1 MFREDMSNSL
11 AKKRRANMP
20 TPPPPTVSPVPLNN
34 QSQPLNNQSG
44 GGERKPMT
52 LPQVLSILEKRLTA
66 LEKNSVNKPVS
77 ETSSTLPAFDSIKET
92 LDEYETR
99 FDMLAEQINY
109 IKDTVMKLQTF
120 TMDVNKSLLEER
132 VQIMREQNSPIVFSD
147 ILEKVEKE
155 EDEEEDDE

>member
-1 MFREDMSNSL
+1 MSTSL
-11 AKKRRANMP
+11 AKKRRANLP
-20 TPPPPTVSPVPLNN
+20 TPPPSPVPLNTS
-34 QSQPLNNQSG
+34 SQPLNNPT

-52 LPQVLSILEKRLTA
+52 LPQVLSILEKRLVA
-66 LEKNSVNKPVS
+66 LEKSSMNKPVS
-77 ETSSTLPAFDSIKET
+77 EATVTSSATFTSVDSIKET

-109 IKDTVMKLQTF
+109 LKDTVMKLQTF
-120 TMDVNKSLLEER
+120 TMDVNKTLLDER

-155 EDEEEDDE
+155 DDEEEEDE